1 MLATTHAAVSNA
13 ASATPLQPSTA
24 PSTATLLPAPT
35 TPDVANGD
43 VDPWVVVNWEPGL
56 ENMHQLMF
64 DMANMRGPNHKCC
77 QIKQDKG
84 SSAME
89 GKNAKS
95 FLKLVAACVR

>member
-1 MLATTHAAVSNA
+1 MLATTDAAVSNA

-24 PSTATLLPAPT
+24 PSTATLPPAPT
-35 TPDVANGD
+35 TP
-43 VDPWVVVNWEPGL
+43 
-56 ENMHQLMF
+56 
-64 DMANMRGPNHKCC
+64 GPNHKCC

-95 FLKLVAACVR
+95 FLKLAAPCVR